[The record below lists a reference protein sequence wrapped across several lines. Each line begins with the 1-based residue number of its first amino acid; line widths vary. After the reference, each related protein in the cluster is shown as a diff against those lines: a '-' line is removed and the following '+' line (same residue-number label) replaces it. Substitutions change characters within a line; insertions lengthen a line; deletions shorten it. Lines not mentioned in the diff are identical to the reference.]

1 MSIKIDQQTCVGCQR
16 CVNICPGS
24 LPAMNE
30 AGKAFMA
37 YPKDCWGCMA
47 CIKECPV
54 GAIAY
59 FFGPDMGGL
68 GGTMKARRDG
78 QYWNWEYTSPTGES
92 QTIVVN
98 AQESNKY

>member
-1 MSIKIDQQTCVGCQR
+1 
-16 CVNICPGS
+16 
-24 LPAMNE
+24 MNE

-59 FFGPDMGGL
+59 FLGPDMGGL